1 VTTARAKAGIVVP
14 GLGHLLSGQV
24 IEGVGLL
31 ALTVALAYAAAHG
44 FPHLDD
50 LLARPGTPTFRI
62 HPYVALCGW
71 FLIAILTWY
80 RAFRF
85 AVPQPPPSGHS
96 RASQARAIWRQF
108 KKSRSG
114 MMGLYLV
121 LVIVTVAIL
130 TPLIA
135 PFDPDALEVGPKLAP
150 PSFEHWMG
158 TDEFRRD
165 VFSRVM
171 YGARISLSIGFVA
184 VVLAATIGT
193 VVGSVAG
200 YFGGWTD
207 RLLMW
212 CTDLVLSLPRLVLLL
227 AIIGF
232 FRAAGAQS
240 LFLIVTVLGLTGW
253 MGVARIVRSQVL
265 SLKEQDFIQ
274 ATKALG
280 LPTSRVLFV
289 HLIPNAFAP
298 VIVFASL
305 AIGNTIL
312 TEAALSFLGLGVPP
326 PTSTWGSIVNAGR
339 EYIRSA
345 WWITMFPGLMI
356 VFSVMSFNMLGDG
369 LRDAL
374 DPKLR
379 GR

>member
-1 VTTARAKAGIVVP
+1 
-14 GLGHLLSGQV
+14 
-24 IEGVGLL
+24 
-31 ALTVALAYAAAHG
+31 
-44 FPHLDD
+44 
-50 LLARPGTPTFRI
+50 
-62 HPYVALCGW
+62 
-71 FLIAILTWY
+71 
-80 RAFRF
+80 
-85 AVPQPPPSGHS
+85 
-96 RASQARAIWRQF
+96 
-108 KKSRSG
+108 
-114 MMGLYLV
+114 
-121 LVIVTVAIL
+121 
-130 TPLIA
+130 
-135 PFDPDALEVGPKLAP
+135 
-150 PSFEHWMG
+150 MG

-165 VFSRVM
+165 VFSRVL
-171 YGARISLSIGFVA
+171 YGSRISLSIGFVA
-184 VVLAATIGT
+184 VSLAATIGT
-193 VVGSVAG
+193 LVGSVAG
-200 YFGGWTD
+200 YFGGWVD

-240 LFLIVTVLGLTGW
+240 IFLIVTVLGLTGW

-305 AIGNTIL
+305 AVGGTIL

-326 PTSTWGSIVNAGR
+326 PTSTWGSIVNDGK
-339 EYIRSA
+339 EYLRSA
-345 WWITMFPGLMI
+345 WWITMFPGLTI
-356 VFSVMSFNMLGDG
+356 VLSVMSFNMLGDG